1 MALDQLRRM
10 AVFVRVVEAG
20 SFAQAARE
28 LGLAPSVVT
37 HAVQVLER
45 ELGVKLLAR
54 STRERSLT
62 AAGRPFY
69 ESCARMVE
77 SARDALA
84 IAEAETG
91 AVAGRLTVSCSITV
105 AAIVAEAVARL
116 AEAHPRLLPELRV
129 DEQVVDLVRD
139 PVDIAVRTGWIR
151 DEQLVARKLCAFPE
165 RLVAS
170 PDYLARRGEPR
181 RIDELTSHAM
191 VHLSAF
197 RQPGALDMLPPGGG
211 AALRI
216 QLAAAARTNNAEAA
230 RQLVLSGVGLGRLPF
245 AAVRDDLQSGRLRA
259 LFVGQWLSDAAIYAV
274 TLQRSPLPKK
284 VVLALATLKTVFAAH
299 ARSWRD

>member
-1 MALDQLRRM
+1 MRLDQLRRM

-37 HAVQVLER
+37 HAVQALEA

-54 STRERSLT
+54 TTRERSLT

-77 SARDALA
+77 SAREALA

-91 AVAGRLTVSCSITV
+91 AVAGRLTVSCSIAV
-105 AAIVAEAVARL
+105 AAIVADAVARL
-116 AEAHPRLLPELRV
+116 VEAHPRLLPELRV
-129 DEQVVDLVRD
+129 DEHVVDLVRD
-139 PVDIAVRTGWIR
+139 PVDIAVRSGWIR
-151 DEQLVARKLCAFPE
+151 DGQLVARKLCDFPE
-165 RLVAS
+165 RLVAA

-181 RIDELTSHAM
+181 RVEDLAAHAM

-197 RQPGALDMLPPGGG
+197 EQPGGLDMLLLSGTTT
-211 AALRI
+211 RI
-216 QLAAAARTNNAEAA
+216 QVAAAARTNNAEAA
-230 RQLVLSGVGLGRLPF
+230 RLLVLRGVGLGRLPL
-245 AAVRDDLQSGRLRA
+245 AAVRDDLAAGRLRV
-259 LFVGQWLSDAAIYAV
+259 LFAGQWLSDAAIYAV

-284 VVLALATLKTVFAAH
+284 VVLALAALKAAFAAH
-299 ARSWRD
+299 SRSWRD